1 VNARW
6 VLTPALLAA
15 TVLSGCGEDRPEET
29 AWTADWEAAQALVP
43 SDDELIAGGRPLC
56 DELIGELR
64 ETLPVLT
71 PAPDKALD
79 DSVDAWSDEAE
90 TIVFDCDLEPELLS
104 ERLDELDVLAAA
116 VDAGLAAENG

>member
-64 ETLPVLT
+64 ETLPELT